1 MANSSYIVTRTE
13 EGVDMPTHDVSFEI
27 PQKFVLAKDVEFEI
41 KSDGSK
47 LGTLLISKGNIE
59 WIPANN
65 SVKKCRLTW
74 ERFAGVMESEGTT
87 ARIRK

>member
-1 MANSSYIVTRTE
+1 MA
-13 EGVDMPTHDVSFEI
+13 THDVSFEI
-27 PQKFVLAKDVEFEI
+27 PQKFVLAKDVQFEI

-65 SVKKCRLTW
+65 SVKKCRLSW
-74 ERFAGVMESEGTT
+74 EKFAAMMERDGTV
-87 ARIRK
+87 ARIKK